1 MTMKTGSELRFEA
14 GSWQEAA
21 HDIYI
26 GVLVGLG
33 HVFKIFVQMPYHYL
47 VGTVEQPRLQAS
59 GELKVVGVGFGRT
72 GTYSVKLA
80 LEELGMPTLHTQ
92 HLYENENENIF
103 KMWTD
108 LIFQP
113 SLDQGHAVLG
123 EPDFDIITQ
132 HGYQATMDFPVALY
146 YEQIMDK
153 YPDCKFILTTRE
165 NSQVWFRSWESMT
178 KSISTPANLGGI
190 FLTGVQRYSIY
201 LRWLF
206 AIVNKDDSFITSS
219 IPKINQEKENAIQSY
234 EEHNRKIRELIPSD
248 KLLEYSVKQG
258 WQPLCDFLEIAD
270 CPTTPFPKTNSA
282 RSVQVQSISSTVVP
296 LVVILFSL
304 FYLFA
309 RVFQRVTGRTV
320 MQWIQLQTTLVPTFL
335 RKTLI
340 GDKEYQAAYHK
351 KHDDLHVVGV
361 PSGAAASSVVKK

>member
-1 MTMKTGSELRFEA
+1 
-14 GSWQEAA
+14 
-21 HDIYI
+21 
-26 GVLVGLG
+26 
-33 HVFKIFVQMPYHYL
+33 
-47 VGTVEQPRLQAS
+47 
-59 GELKVVGVGFGRT
+59 
-72 GTYSVKLA
+72 LA

-108 LIFQP
+108 LIFKP
-113 SLDQGHAVLG
+113 SIDAGHA
-123 EPDFDIITQ
+123 EMSTPDFDIITR

-165 NSQVWFRSWESMT
+165 NTEVWFRSWDTMT

-190 FLTGVQRYSIY
+190 FITGVQRYSIY

-206 AIVNKDDSFITSS
+206 AVVNQDETFLTSS
-219 IPKINQEKENAIQSY
+219 IPKINQNKEAAISSY
-234 EEHNRKIRELIPSD
+234 EEHNKRVRELIPQD

-258 WQPLCDFLEIAD
+258 WQPLCNFLEIGTGD
-270 CPTTPFPKTNSA
+270 CPETPFPKTNSA

-296 LVVILFSL
+296 LVVILFCL

-309 RVFQRVTGRTV
+309 RTFQRVTGRTV
-320 MQWIQLQTTLVPTFL
+320 MQWINLQTTQLPQFL
-335 RKTLI
+335 RKTMI
-340 GDKEYQAAYHK
+340 GNNKQYQAATFRK
-351 KHDDLHVVGV
+351 E
-361 PSGAAASSVVKK
+361 S

>member
-1 MTMKTGSELRFEA
+1 
-14 GSWQEAA
+14 
-21 HDIYI
+21 
-26 GVLVGLG
+26 
-33 HVFKIFVQMPYHYL
+33 
-47 VGTVEQPRLQAS
+47 
-59 GELKVVGVGFGRT
+59 
-72 GTYSVKLA
+72 LA

-108 LIFQP
+108 LIFKP
-113 SLDQGHAVLG
+113 SIDAGHEEMGA
-123 EPDFDIITQ
+123 PDFDIITR

-165 NSQVWFRSWESMT
+165 NTEVWFRSWDTMT

-190 FLTGVQRYSIY
+190 FITGVQRYSIY

-206 AIVNKDDSFITSS
+206 AVVNQDDTFLTSS
-219 IPKINQEKENAIQSY
+219 IPKINQNKEAAISSY
-234 EEHNRKIRELIPSD
+234 EEHNKRVRELIPQD

-258 WQPLCDFLEIAD
+258 WQPLCNFLEIGSGD
-270 CPTTPFPKTNSA
+270 CPDTPFPKTNSA

-296 LVVILFSL
+296 LVVILFCL

-309 RVFQRVTGRTV
+309 RTFQMVTGRTV
-320 MQWIQLQTTLVPTFL
+320 MQWINLQTTQLPQFL

-340 GDKEYQAAYHK
+340 GNNKQYQAATFRK
-351 KHDDLHVVGV
+351 E
-361 PSGAAASSVVKK
+361 S

>member
-1 MTMKTGSELRFEA
+1 
-14 GSWQEAA
+14 
-21 HDIYI
+21 
-26 GVLVGLG
+26 
-33 HVFKIFVQMPYHYL
+33 
-47 VGTVEQPRLQAS
+47 
-59 GELKVVGVGFGRT
+59 
-72 GTYSVKLA
+72 LA

-108 LIFQP
+108 LIFKP
-113 SLDQGHAVLG
+113 SIDAGHAEMG
-123 EPDFDIITQ
+123 APDFDIITR

-165 NSQVWFRSWESMT
+165 NTEVWFRSWDTMT

-190 FLTGVQRYSIY
+190 FITGVQRYSIY

-206 AIVNKDDSFITSS
+206 AVVNQDDTFLTSS
-219 IPKINQEKENAIQSY
+219 IPKINQNKEAAISSY
-234 EEHNRKIRELIPSD
+234 EEHNKRVRELIPQD

-258 WQPLCDFLEIAD
+258 WQPLCNFLEIGSGD
-270 CPTTPFPKTNSA
+270 CPDTPFPKTNSA

-296 LVVILFSL
+296 LVVILFCL

-309 RVFQRVTGRTV
+309 RTFQMVTGRTV
-320 MQWIQLQTTLVPTFL
+320 MQWINLQTTQLPQFL

-340 GDKEYQAAYHK
+340 GNNKQYQAATFRK
-351 KHDDLHVVGV
+351 E
-361 PSGAAASSVVKK
+361 S